1 MDKKIGIIGFGN
13 MGSAIGERLKSDY
26 QVFVFDKDKNKAAN
40 LKGMDVVDN
49 TADLIKQADVVIL
62 AVKPQDFDELLKEIK
77 DYVKDK
83 LIISIA
89 AGISTKYI
97 GKQLGGARV
106 IRAMPNLP
114 AKIGR
119 GMICLCRG
127 KSATEDD
134 LAFVLQLFKNLGQV
148 LVIRENM
155 MSFVTAVSGSGP
167 GYFYDF
173 IENQDIDYYNIP
185 DNISKGFEAS
195 LAEAA
200 RALAF
205 DAQQAMI
212 LANTTTAGSIALLK
226 ETGLS
231 PAELKKQVASKG
243 GTTEAGLN
251 VLHKGGSLAEAVK
264 AAAEKAKE
272 LSKEEQ
278 L

>member
-26 QVFVFDKDKNKAAN
+26 QVFVFDKDKNKAGN
-40 LKGMDVVDN
+40 LKGMNVVDN
-49 TADLIKQADVVIL
+49 TADLIKQVDVVIL

-185 DNISKGFEAS
+185 DNISKGFEDS

-231 PAELKKQVASKG
+231 PAELKKQVVSKG